1 MIEQLLR
8 NKISEWRKAYY
19 GLTMGIPVMSQT
31 MEEATNL
38 LDEAWNLLTIF
49 QRIYDLQLKNG
60 KDMKNKKVLKHL
72 TQDIKESKKS
82 IKEDKELAKSIKAKK
97 KK

>member
-1 MIEQLLR
+1 MNQD
-8 NKISEWRKAYY
+8 
-19 GLTMGIPVMSQT
+19 

-49 QRIYDLQLKNG
+49 QKIYDLQLKNG

-72 TQDIKESKKS
+72 KQDIKESKKS
-82 IKEDKELAKSIKAKK
+82 IMEDKELAKSIKNKK